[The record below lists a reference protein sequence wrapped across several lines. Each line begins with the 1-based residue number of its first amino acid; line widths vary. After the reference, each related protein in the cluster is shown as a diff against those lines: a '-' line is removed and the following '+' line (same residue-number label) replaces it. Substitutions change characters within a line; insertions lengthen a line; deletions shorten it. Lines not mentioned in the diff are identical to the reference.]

1 MTTTSAQFDAVI
13 AATRHIPEANFT
25 AYRGGCP
32 QEISTALIDVVFS
45 SGPSST
51 RLRYTWP
58 WRQEPRAGL
67 PFRQPV
73 RSSTRY
79 TPIGQV

>member
-32 QEISTALIDVVFS
+32 QEISTAFIDAVFS
-45 SGPSST
+45 M
-51 RLRYTWP
+51 R
-58 WRQEPRAGL
+58 
-67 PFRQPV
+67 
-73 RSSTRY
+73 
-79 TPIGQV
+79 GQ

>member
-13 AATRHIPEANFT
+13 AATRHIPEANST

-45 SGPSST
+45 I
-51 RLRYTWP
+51 
-58 WRQEPRAGL
+58 RA
-67 PFRQPV
+67 
-73 RSSTRY
+73 
-79 TPIGQV
+79 